1 MAWKLQL
8 CDGRANIGRSCEPYI
23 SALETCP
30 VASVT
35 PAKRLKAANQTATC
49 AQKLSEFDGYHVAPI
64 SIDSRP
70 NCDFSE
76 FLPILNKTC
85 FIGDSMCPNYTVP
98 KDSPVTITTCKTEA
112 AIQYVRCTIQKK
124 PDEVESCV
132 VETAVR
138 VDWLPKLHTYT
149 GARKCR
155 KPSTWIW
162 TQVGTIL
169 LHIAG
174 VALSAF
180 LSRNRPLRMVV
191 KRPREGQME
200 NRGGTEMHDMRPPH
214 EPGIQNPYEYPP
226 PVHPP
231 YNPYIN
237 QLQPGY
243 GQTAGL
249 NHAMMQQKQPQT
261 YQPVEMIEKRLWVLD
276 ATAALQVITKTLVTA
291 YLTVYLLEKSGYQG
305 DIVLQLVFFAIRPR
319 TAVIDG
325 LMGLSSRWSRDA
337 VAALGFDLW
346 LSFLGGGYIYTFYW
360 KHITAS
366 TNPLAPVAQLKI
378 LSVGSMMMLAPSIFF
393 ILVSMLASCVVVMRA
408 SGCCGGKKNKSH
420 ILSGVLFWM
429 FCCISI
435 TFVLAFLMFIAALE
449 IIARSIMTVRKTKRN
464 PESNELLQK
473 LVWEPFWGRYIS
485 TTSSKFWVVYWLMLI
500 MSVVSHVG
508 SWIFFVS
515 YLKLAGDLFCP
526 TQSAEILCLWILFP
540 LGIDAVFHLFRWW
553 TRDTYEVV

>member
-1 MAWKLQL
+1 MT
-8 CDGRANIGRSCEPYI
+8 II
-23 SALETCP
+23 S
-30 VASVT
+30 SY
-35 PAKRLKAANQTATC
+35 
-49 AQKLSEFDGYHVAPI
+49 EFHYSNLP
-64 SIDSRP
+64 SR
-70 NCDFSE
+70 
-76 FLPILNKTC
+76 
-85 FIGDSMCPNYTVP
+85 
-98 KDSPVTITTCKTEA
+98 
-112 AIQYVRCTIQKK
+112 AIQYVRCTIQKE
-124 PDEVESCV
+124 PDEVEACV

-174 VALSAF
+174 AALSAII
-180 LSRNRPLRMVV
+180 SSPPRMIV
-191 KRPREGQME
+191 KRRREGQVE
-200 NRGGTEMHDMRPPH
+200 NRSGMEMHDMRPPDQ
-214 EPGIQNPYEYPP
+214 PGIQNPYGYPP
-226 PVHPP
+226 QVHPS
-231 YNPYIN
+231 YNPYN
-237 QLQPGY
+237 YQFQPGY
-243 GQTAGL
+243 GSAAGP
-249 NHAMMQQKQPQT
+249 NHDMMQQKQPPT
-261 YQPVEMIEKRLWVLD
+261 YQQVEMVEKRLWVLD
-276 ATAALQVITKTLVTA
+276 ATAALQIILKTLVTA
-291 YLTVYLLEKSGYQG
+291 YLTVHLLEKSGYQG
-305 DIVLQLVFFAIRPR
+305 DIVLELVFFAIRPR

-360 KHITAS
+360 GHITAP
-366 TNPLAPVAQLKI
+366 TNPLAPVGQLKI
-378 LSVGSMMMLAPSIFF
+378 LSVGSMMMLTPSVFF
-393 ILVSMLASCVVVMRA
+393 ILVSMLASWVVVLRA
-408 SGCCGGKKNKSH
+408 SGCCGGRKNKNH

-449 IIARSIMTVRKTKRN
+449 IIARSIMAIRKTKRDS
-464 PESNELLQK
+464 ESNTLLQK

-500 MSVVSHVG
+500 MSIVSHIG

-526 TQSAEILCLWILFP
+526 TQSSEILCLWILFP
-540 LGIDAVFHLFRWW
+540 LGIDAVFRLFRWW